1 MFRRYFQLALALIY
15 LLSSSVAQAALSAN
29 SIVEIQSG
37 ATAGNVNGG
46 GFNRTNANMLTDLAT
61 TTGTSATPSVTSA
74 TYSFVTADEGDW
86 LYVKSGTNWTAG
98 WYQITS
104 TSGGAAT
111 INAAV
116 GAAVQ
121 EDTTKGWPSPRFKAN
136 TVQGVATQDT
146 PGGNGTFTVDYSQST
161 GSILS
166 LSDFASVNGS
176 AVVTT
181 ATGGFTPV
189 MVGNFWRLASG
200 TNATAGWYEVVS
212 YTSGTQVTV
221 DRDCAGAADLASG
234 VGRVGGAM
242 SMAST
247 LDDDLFEIA
256 VNATGAA
263 FRYFIKNGSYDWGET
278 VTIAAAGNNLWPVT
292 IEGYNALRGDT
303 PTGSNR
309 PSITD
314 AAAWTLGTSWALNN
328 AIITNTAAANALIA
342 GDQNFFEN
350 IKVVATAGSAT
361 ALNMTPAGGICI
373 RCELIATRGNGA
385 LLLTGPNVILG
396 SYIHDSNIGVGWSG
410 SSTAGF
416 TIANSVIADNVTAA
430 VSTTG
435 GSINDLFIIN
445 STLYGA
451 ENKLGIGVNQTT
463 GTIHT
468 RIFNTILYGFTSGVI
483 HETTTDIGGH
493 DDFNNFY
500 NNTTD
505 ATRWPKGPNTI
516 GLDPAFGDT
525 AQLTGTGATSSTNV
539 LTVGSGTPFGGIED
553 NVDIVYLSAGSG
565 TGISLTKYLITAHTT
580 TTLTLDRNITSSGAG
595 TGITWQVTTGHN
607 FSVGANMKA
616 VGFPGAL
623 QGTGASGT
631 TGYMDIGAIQRVEST
646 GGGGLQG
653 FSYSQ

>member
-1 MFRRYFQLALALIY
+1 MLRRYFQLALVFLHIFAV
-15 LLSSSVAQAALSAN
+15 SGAHAALSGS
-29 SIVEIQSG
+29 SIIEIQSG

-46 GFNRTNANMLTDLAT
+46 GFNPTNANMLTDLAT

-74 TYSFVTADEGDW
+74 TYAFVAGDVNNW
-86 LYVKSGTNWTAG
+86 VYIKSGTNWTAG
-98 WYQITS
+98 WYKIS
-104 TSGGAAT
+104 SVAGGAAT
-111 INAAV
+111 LAAGV
-116 GAAVQ
+116 GAAIQ
-121 EDTTKGWPSPRFKAN
+121 TDTTKGWPSPRYKAN

-146 PGGNGTFTVDYSQST
+146 PGGNATFTIDYSQ
-161 GSILS
+161 
-166 LSDFASVNGS
+166 
-176 AVVTT
+176 TT
-181 ATGGFTPV
+181 AAVINGITDGTTTASTTYTSATAGFTPV
-189 MVGNFWRLASG
+189 MVGNFLHQTAG
-200 TNATAGWYEVVS
+200 TGATVGWYEVVS
-212 YTSGTQVTV
+212 YTNATTIVLDRASGTTSN
-221 DRDCAGAADLASG
+221 GTFYI
-234 VGRVGGAM
+234 GGAM

-256 VNATGAA
+256 VNSSTASMR
-263 FRYFIKNGSYDWGET
+263 FFIKNGSYDWGET
-278 VTIAAAGNNLWPVT
+278 VSIGASGNNTWPITV
-292 IEGYNALRGDT
+292 EGYNAIRGDSPAGSSR
-303 PTGSNR
+303 PT
-309 PSITD
+309 ITD
-314 AAAWTLGTSWALNN
+314 AAAWTLGTSWALSNL
-328 AIITNTAAANALIA
+328 IITNTAASNTLIA
-342 GDQNFFEN
+342 GGENFFEN
-350 IKVVATAGSAT
+350 IKVTNTAGSAT

-410 SSTAGF
+410 SSSAGF

-435 GSINDLFIIN
+435 GSINDLFIVN

-483 HETTTDIGGH
+483 HETSTDIGGY
-493 DDFNNFY
+493 DDYNNFY

-505 ATRWPKGPNTI
+505 ATRWSKGPNTI

-553 NVDIVYLSAGSG
+553 NVDIVYLSAGTG

-580 TTLTLDRNITSSGAG
+580 TTLTLDRNITSSGSG

-607 FSVGANMKA
+607 FSVGTNMKA

-631 TGYMDIGAIQRVEST
+631 TGYMDIGAIQRIEGS
-646 GGGGLQG
+646 GGGLQG